1 MDDLRYAVRGLI
13 RSPGFS
19 LIAILTLALGIGDP
33 LVFAGVALLLAVVA
47 ALACLIPARHA
58 PGSIRSPRC
67 EMDEMTC
74 PALA

>member
-1 MDDLRYAVRGLI
+1 MDNLRYAVRGLI

>member
-58 PGSIRSPRC
+58 PGSIRSPRY